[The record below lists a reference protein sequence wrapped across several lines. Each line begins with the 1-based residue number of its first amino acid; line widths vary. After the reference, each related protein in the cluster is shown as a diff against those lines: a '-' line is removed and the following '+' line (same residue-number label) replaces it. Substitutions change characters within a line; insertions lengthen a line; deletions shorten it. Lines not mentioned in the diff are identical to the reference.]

1 MTLPAIVLLEFDSI
15 AAGILAGDAMAKRA
29 PLASLHAGTVQ
40 PGKYL
45 VLAGGSVGD
54 VQEARAAGLEVAR
67 TWLVDQIFLPDI
79 HPDVLSSLSGER
91 RLGEGGALGVI
102 ETRTVAATIAAAD
115 AAVKGSLVTLLDIR
129 LADGLGGKG
138 YLLLGGEVSDVEA
151 GVALGIAR
159 LPPGGE
165 LVGSVVI
172 PQLHE
177 EMYENLKGQQ
187 RFGHRVRTE
196 PAAAGSR

>member
-45 VLAGGSVGD
+45 VLAGGAVAD
-54 VQEARAAGLEVAR
+54 VQEAQAAGLEVAR
-67 TWLVDQIFLPDI
+67 PALVDQIFLPDI
-79 HPDVLSSLSGER
+79 HPDVVESLGGER
-91 RLGEGGALGVI
+91 RPLDGEALGVV

-138 YLLLGGEVSDVEA
+138 YLLLGGDVSDVEA
-151 GVALGIAR
+151 GVDLGVAH
-159 LPPGGE
+159 LTSTDE

-172 PQLHE
+172 PQIHE
-177 EMYENLKGQQ
+177 EMYENLSGRQ
-187 RFGHRVRTE
+187 RFGHRVRKE
-196 PAAAGSR
+196 PVAAGGR

>member
-45 VLAGGSVGD
+45 VLAGGTVAD
-54 VQEARAAGLEVAR
+54 VEEAQAAGLEVAR
-67 TWLVDQIFLPDI
+67 ASLVDQIFLPDI
-79 HPDVLSSLSGER
+79 HPDVVASLGGER
-91 RLGEGGALGVI
+91 RQAQGDALGVV

-129 LADGLGGKG
+129 LADGLGGKA
-138 YLLLGGEVSDVEA
+138 YLLLGGDVSDVEA
-151 GVALGIAR
+151 GVDLGVAR
-159 LPPGGE
+159 LTSDGE

-172 PQLHE
+172 PRLHV
-177 EMYENLKGQQ
+177 EMYDNLRGQQ
-187 RFGHRVRTE
+187 RFGHRVRKAPVE
-196 PAAAGSR
+196 SGKR

>member
-196 PAAAGSR
+196 PVAAGSR